1 MDIRGTLKKIRADIM
16 DLDMRVGI
24 ANAALWRCHK
34 TVGQQEALSDSI
46 EGLSL
51 LGGGSSIE
59 FETDL
64 ESSSLDEERDHGD
77 CARRTG

>member
-16 DLDMRVGI
+16 DLDVRASI
-24 ANAALWRCHK
+24 ANKALWRFHRA
-34 TVGQQEALSDSI
+34 VGQQEALSDSI

-51 LGGGSSIE
+51 LGGGASIE

-64 ESSSLDEERDHGD
+64 ESSSLDEERDG
-77 CARRTG
+77 AV